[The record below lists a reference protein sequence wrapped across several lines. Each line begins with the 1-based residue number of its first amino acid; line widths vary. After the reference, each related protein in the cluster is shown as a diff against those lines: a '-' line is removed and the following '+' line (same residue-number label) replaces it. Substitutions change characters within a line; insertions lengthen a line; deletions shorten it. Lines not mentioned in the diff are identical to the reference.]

1 MAEPRT
7 QKAAERIEKRVF
19 AKLDEAIKE
28 ASKKEAARRAVWLLE
43 EQERRR
49 RMREEAIGVAGAKK
63 DPVHDEAEEQKFK
76 AQEEL
81 LHVINYAKAVRLE
94 EDARLE
100 HQLEICK
107 DQVGQDIIRE
117 ITRTEV
123 LIEEAKE
130 RKRRMEEPGGGYDP
144 LLSDLHD
151 KVQEQF
157 MSEVSRKESKKLEEA
172 ERRRRVYIDRKIEQA
187 QDFETAVERNLSY
200 LKTIIAEENERDR
213 RIMEELGYGT
223 SNNPIAEEI
232 VREVTRRQ
240 TWVLEERERAR
251 RMFEGDASEIENEME
266 RLFAHEIVLKL
277 EEEERKRRMDL
288 DVAMQKEAHEKKVT
302 GEAFKPKEIT
312 EFPAEIQEEFMSA
325 VSRIASRKA
334 EEKERNRRIVAEEVS
349 DEIRSEANLFL
360 TWALEERERRRRI
373 FEEACTDFEE
383 LLQRQT
389 VKEEVLAME
398 EKERERRIRQEK
410 THKNPDAQQKHQEE
424 LNEEVRQQM
433 VSQVNRKQ
441 AHEVEEEER
450 KRRIAE
456 EKLNEWRAEE
466 RQRLASKLSRL
477 ASRKLEEE
485 ERERRIHADLQAKFQ
500 ETIESELDRRRCI
513 ALEEE
518 ERIRRVMEG
527 KKALNPKEE
536 AARHDLL
543 AEVLSQQGVPSK

>member
-213 RIMEELGYGT
+213 RIWKNWAMELQITPLLKKSSEKSPGDKHGSWKKEKEQGECSKGMLRRSKT
-223 SNNPIAEEI
+223 KWKDSLLTKSFLNWRKKKESEEWI
-232 VREVTRRQ
+232 WTWQCKRKPMKRKSLVRPLSQRRSQ
-240 TWVLEERERAR
+240 SSL
-251 RMFEGDASEIENEME
+251 
-266 RLFAHEIVLKL
+266 LK
-277 EEEERKRRMDL
+277 
-288 DVAMQKEAHEKKVT
+288 
-302 GEAFKPKEIT
+302 
-312 EFPAEIQEEFMSA
+312 
-325 VSRIASRKA
+325 SRK
-334 EEKERNRRIVAEEVS
+334 S
-349 DEIRSEANLFL
+349 S
-360 TWALEERERRRRI
+360 
-373 FEEACTDFEE
+373 
-383 LLQRQT
+383 
-389 VKEEVLAME
+389 
-398 EKERERRIRQEK
+398 
-410 THKNPDAQQKHQEE
+410 
-424 LNEEVRQQM
+424 
-433 VSQVNRKQ
+433 
-441 AHEVEEEER
+441 
-450 KRRIAE
+450 
-456 EKLNEWRAEE
+456 
-466 RQRLASKLSRL
+466 
-477 ASRKLEEE
+477 
-485 ERERRIHADLQAKFQ
+485 
-500 ETIESELDRRRCI
+500 
-513 ALEEE
+513 
-518 ERIRRVMEG
+518 
-527 KKALNPKEE
+527 
-536 AARHDLL
+536 
-543 AEVLSQQGVPSK
+543 